1 MSKEVSASPSESDL
15 SEKELLRLDERLK
28 AGHKFT
34 MLVRRYNTQ
43 KAANMCWQAKQHY
56 KWRFQGHDAKFTR
69 IFVEKI
75 Q

>member
-1 MSKEVSASPSESDL
+1 MSKEVSDSPSESDL
-15 SEKELLRLDERLK
+15 SEKELLRLDENLK

-43 KAANMCWQAKQHY
+43 KAANMCYRGNHF

-69 IFVEKI
+69 IFVEKLK
-75 Q
+75 